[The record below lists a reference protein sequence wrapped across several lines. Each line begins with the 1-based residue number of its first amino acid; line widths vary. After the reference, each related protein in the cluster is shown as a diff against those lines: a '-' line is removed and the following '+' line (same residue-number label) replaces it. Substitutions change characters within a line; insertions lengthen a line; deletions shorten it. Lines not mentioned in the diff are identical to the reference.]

1 LALPLLGAF
10 SALLPDSLYFRNL
23 EPICTICRA
32 EEGEVMD
39 AFLIGVALVGSLA
52 GAFVVQRA
60 MLEGLIRV
68 MNAGRRAR

>member
-1 LALPLLGAF
+1 
-10 SALLPDSLYFRNL
+10 
-23 EPICTICRA
+23 
-32 EEGEVMD
+32 MD

-52 GAFVVQRA
+52 GAFLVQRA